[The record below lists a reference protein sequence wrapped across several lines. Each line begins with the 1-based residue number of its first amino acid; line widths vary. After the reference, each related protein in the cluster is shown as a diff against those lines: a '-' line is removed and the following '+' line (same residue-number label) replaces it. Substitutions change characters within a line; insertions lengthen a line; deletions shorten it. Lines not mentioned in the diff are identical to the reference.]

1 LELSEEDA
9 SYEIAAEVTP
19 LFQSTALAAMKGV
32 LAGTKT
38 PDASWELIDAR
49 RRDLLLAESE
59 TRGLISSIVMQ
70 SLGAP
75 LEEAS
80 KFAKV
85 NNDAA
90 VYDNILE
97 ALEAKE
103 GLLAL
108 LAKSGIND
116 FEDFDKTFCDPWNRE
131 SANGFL
137 RSEERIKLY
146 RIFLT
151 RSVRKAEDGRLSDET
166 NGIVLEVK
174 GLLGISDDQAEIE
187 ARLAF
192 GPELQK
198 KCLRAMTEIIADCTP
213 ELVVNM
219 QKEIDEV
226 SSTFLQEQGASCYT
240 KAVAQISGK
249 VRRSK
254 PSVNIHVSVFS
265 QFLHTSQAPAGI
277 PTPEMSE
284 ALEALRKMYHLDV
297 VDTYAAHMEYFGTV
311 YRKSVL
317 EAMGA
322 TGIIR
327 PEFREALNN
336 LRDRLGLR
344 ESDTKKI
351 FLDAVEERMKPM
363 VEWVVSEMERTM
375 LTQEQQ
381 SQRRKKDMGQDVF
394 QSGKGAD
401 VRISVGILL
410 STTQMD
416 KSVSNSLF
424 PFYRVFLDLE
434 PR

>member
-1 LELSEEDA
+1 LELSEQDA

-19 LFQSTALAAMKGV
+19 LFQSTALAAMKAV

-38 PDASWELIDAR
+38 ADASWELIDAR

-85 NNDAA
+85 NNEAA

-146 RIFLT
+146 RTFLT

-166 NGIVLEVK
+166 NAIVLEVK

-219 QKEIDEV
+219 QKEIEEV
-226 SSTFLQEQGASCYT
+226 MTSYRLSSTFLQEQGASCYT

-249 VRRSK
+249 VRKSETL
-254 PSVNIHVSVFS
+254 SDMFT
-265 QFLHTSQAPAGI
+265 FLWSHN
-277 PTPEMSE
+277 
-284 ALEALRKMYHLDV
+284 
-297 VDTYAAHMEYFGTV
+297 FC
-311 YRKSVL
+311 
-317 EAMGA
+317 
-322 TGIIR
+322 
-327 PEFREALNN
+327 
-336 LRDRLGLR
+336 
-344 ESDTKKI
+344 
-351 FLDAVEERMKPM
+351 
-363 VEWVVSEMERTM
+363 
-375 LTQEQQ
+375 
-381 SQRRKKDMGQDVF
+381 
-394 QSGKGAD
+394 
-401 VRISVGILL
+401 ILH
-410 STTQMD
+410 
-416 KSVSNSLF
+416 SL
-424 PFYRVFLDLE
+424 PQVFLLLK
-434 PR
+434 